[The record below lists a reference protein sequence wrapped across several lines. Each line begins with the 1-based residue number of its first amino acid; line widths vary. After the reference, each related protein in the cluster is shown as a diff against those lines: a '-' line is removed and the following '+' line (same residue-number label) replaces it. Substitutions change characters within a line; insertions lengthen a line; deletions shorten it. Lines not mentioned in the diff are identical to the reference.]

1 MLAAGCQSAPGGL
14 RRTRARRR
22 TQFLTGECACA
33 SLQCAAV
40 EDPNH
45 IVATLRRAREQ
56 RELTIEGAA
65 AEAGIPL
72 RYARLLEGE
81 APAGPGI
88 SDELYLIPFFRRYA
102 TALGLSPEDLLPD
115 FLGQV
120 QELPPPTAAP
130 LKVRTRARRRAPWRA
145 LAVVAAIA
153 AATLIIM
160 RQAPERP
167 AVDDEHWADADQ
179 APDATVAGGERAPNA
194 APSDAP
200 GVAAAAPGSAPVAAE
215 PAPSAAPEPG
225 QLAQTARAP
234 APAAGEPAGTE
245 AVDSGTA
252 PAADGATHELHVS
265 AAQETWFSLVI
276 DDEPK
281 RNIIL
286 QPGEARSW
294 TAAHGFTLTV
304 GNAGGITVSI
314 DGRELPPI
322 GRAGQVV
329 RNLRLPEGAPPA
341 SG

>member
-1 MLAAGCQSAPGGL
+1 
-14 RRTRARRR
+14 
-22 TQFLTGECACA
+22 
-33 SLQCAAV
+33 V

-45 IVATLRRAREQ
+45 IAATLRQARER

-81 APAGPGI
+81 APSGVGI

-102 TALGLSPEDLLPD
+102 TALGLSAEDLLPD

-120 QELPPPTAAP
+120 QDLPPPTVATMQ
-130 LKVRTRARRRAPWRA
+130 VRARARRRMPWRA
-145 LAVVAAIA
+145 LAVVVTIA
-153 AATLIIM
+153 VATLIIM

-167 AVDDEHWADADQ
+167 AVDDDHWADADQ
-179 APDATVAGGERAPNA
+179 ARDTEEAADERAPQGA
-194 APSDAP
+194 RSEAPRAVADAP
-200 GVAAAAPGSAPVAAE
+200 DPAGAAAAQ
-215 PAPSAAPEPG
+215 PAPSAAPEAAV
-225 QLAQTARAP
+225 LAQAARDPAPNVPP
-234 APAAGEPAGTE
+234 APAAPDVPTAPGLPNAPGAANAPTDLAAAQPAG
-245 AVDSGTA
+245 ALPVSGSA
-252 PAADGATHELHVS
+252 PALEGAAHELRIT

-276 DDEPK
+276 DDEPR

-294 TAAHGFTLTV
+294 TAARAFTLTV
-304 GNAGGITVSI
+304 GNAGGITVSL
-314 DGRELPPI
+314 DGRELPPL

-329 RNLRLPEGAPPA
+329 RNLRLPKEPPPA